1 MDSIL
6 VLSTIIPT
14 LILTVGGLF
23 YKTKCSSVN
32 VLWGCFS
39 FARNVDDETKIDMNE
54 SQNQKV

>member
-14 LILTVGGLF
+14 LVVTIGGLF
-23 YKTKCSSVN
+23 YKSKCSNVN
-32 VLWGCFS
+32 LCCGLIS
-39 FARNVDDETKIDMNE
+39 FTRDTVDETQIDMNE